1 MLKRRGKRGKKRR
14 EDRWREGNR
23 RCDERCSRG
32 RDKKMEGTDETK
44 KKIVVCVWLTP
55 EREEREKVDENK
67 MDRVIRGW
75 SR

>member
-1 MLKRRGKRGKKRR
+1 MRDAPEVETKK
-14 EDRWREGNR
+14 WRAQMR
-23 RCDERCSRG
+23 Q
-32 RDKKMEGTDETK
+32 K